1 MPPRAGGRDAS
12 PSHARGSR
20 EGWCD
25 VSVTCRNT
33 TGIADPDLCSKRCTD
48 HPFTGPC
55 DVCGELVEG
64 VTYGGL
70 EVIGAV
76 HSGCFGYPLCSCAE
90 PHQGECPEETRP

>member
-1 MPPRAGGRDAS
+1 MSVDHEAGFEEGEAAMRGIRPTEPGR
-12 PSHARGSR
+12 
-20 EGWCD
+20 
-25 VSVTCRNT
+25 TCIRPL
-33 TGIADPDLCSKRCTD
+33 GADPDPDACSKYCTD

-64 VTYGGL
+64 LTYGGM